1 MAASTDSAAM
11 SEEAPAEPAPEAEA
25 EAAPEAEAEAEA
37 APEGEAEAEAAPED
51 AAPEPILK
59 DSKARDRD
67 GTRLQGLQDTVGA
80 LEWRAQHHHQAPEH
94 ERGTEPGNRE
104 RHHPPAMVRMVSG

>member
-1 MAASTDSAAM
+1 M

-37 APEGEAEAEAAPED
+37 APEGEAEAEAEPED

-59 DSKARDRD
+59 DSEEWTSSAGFGHFGIVMELVCKACR
-67 GTRLQGLQDTVGA
+67 TQLV
-80 LEWRAQHHHQAPEH
+80 H
-94 ERGTEPGNRE
+94 
-104 RHHPPAMVRMVSG
+104 

>member
-1 MAASTDSAAM
+1 M

-59 DSKARDRD
+59 DSEEWTSSAGFGHFGMDHHSTARLAGHSWCIRVARPAPSS
-67 GTRLQGLQDTVGA
+67 GTRT
-80 LEWRAQHHHQAPEH
+80 
-94 ERGTEPGNRE
+94 
-104 RHHPPAMVRMVSG
+104 

>member
-1 MAASTDSAAM
+1 M
-11 SEEAPAEPAPEAEA
+11 SLQSLAPAEPAPEAEA

-59 DSKARDRD
+59 DSAERTSSAGFGHFGIVMELVCKACRTQWCIRVARPAPSS
-67 GTRLQGLQDTVGA
+67 GTRT
-80 LEWRAQHHHQAPEH
+80 
-94 ERGTEPGNRE
+94 
-104 RHHPPAMVRMVSG
+104 